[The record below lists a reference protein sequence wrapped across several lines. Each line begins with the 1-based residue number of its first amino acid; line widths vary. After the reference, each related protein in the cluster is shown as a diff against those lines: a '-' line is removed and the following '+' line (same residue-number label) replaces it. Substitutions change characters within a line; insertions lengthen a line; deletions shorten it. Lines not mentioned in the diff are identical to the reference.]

1 MERITLYLRTTKT
14 SGKIKLR
21 FRLIEGREVQL
32 FHKSQID
39 ADLADLKKFEMDGS
53 LKPRVSIYNEKL
65 RIAITREIEAMREA
79 YNLLKDEG
87 RVFDANDFE
96 ERIDKILNPEKY
108 NIVKVEEVETLLD
121 RFNRYIDGL
130 KTYGTVSEGRAKIY
144 RIVWDKLSRFL
155 IIFKKAKYT
164 AEQFT
169 PEDILAFREF
179 VINEYKYVDKH
190 KAIYGN
196 LPKTSVP
203 TKQASINTA
212 SAKLRA
218 LQAFFNELEENDEIL
233 KSPFRRLT
241 KKRRNE
247 ALREQYD
254 DPFFLRYDEV
264 QQIMTADVPDSLKET
279 KDAFLLQCALGCR
292 IGDYLKLSMSNIAIT
307 DDGIPYVQ
315 YLPKKTMKTQN
326 DRREKKTPLML
337 FALEIVKRSGF
348 KFGVLKYASG
358 KSGYNAK
365 IKKLLEH
372 CKIDRLVNQYD
383 EATDT
388 MNRVPLHT
396 VGSSKLCRKTHIDIA
411 NKAQVNMY
419 ATGLHEVGSSAV
431 EHYSMLEIRD
441 LFTLLCAAFNQPQYR
456 VDKQLNILLDEKNEE
471 DDGSKATA

>member
-1 MERITLYLRTTKT
+1 
-14 SGKIKLR
+14 
-21 FRLIEGREVQL
+21 
-32 FHKSQID
+32 
-39 ADLADLKKFEMDGS
+39 
-53 LKPRVSIYNEKL
+53 
-65 RIAITREIEAMREA
+65 MREA

-96 ERIDKILNPEKY
+96 ERIDMILDPEKY

-203 TKQASINTA
+203 AKQASVNTA

-388 MNRVPLHT
+388 MHRVPLHT
-396 VGSSKLCRKTHIDIA
+396 VGSSKLCRKTHIDIS

-471 DDGSKATA
+471 DDGSTATV

>member
-21 FRLIEGREVQL
+21 FRLTEGREVQL
-32 FHKSQID
+32 FHKSNIE
-39 ADLADLKKFEMDGS
+39 ADLADLKKFDMDGS
-53 LKPRVSIYNEKL
+53 LKPRVSVYNKSL
-65 RIAITREIEAMREA
+65 CSAVAREIEAMKEA
-79 YNLLKDEG
+79 YTQLKEEKN
-87 RVFDANDFE
+87 VFDATDFE
-96 ERIDKILNPEKY
+96 ARIDMVLNPEKY
-108 NIVKVEEVETLLD
+108 NISNSIEAETLLV

-130 KTYGTVSEGRAKIY
+130 KTYGTVSEGRVKIY
-144 RIVWDKLSRFL
+144 KIVWDKLSRYL
-155 IIFKKAKYT
+155 LIFKKSNYT
-164 AEQFT
+164 PEQFS
-169 PEDILAFREF
+169 PEEILAFREF

-190 KAIYGN
+190 RGIYGN
-196 LPKTSVP
+196 LPKISVP

-218 LQAFFNELEENDEIL
+218 LQAFFNELEDNDEIL

-254 DPFFLRYDEV
+254 DPFFLRYEEV
-264 QQIMTADVPDSLKET
+264 QQIMATEVPETLRET

-292 IGDYLKLSMSNIAIT
+292 IGDYFKLSMSNVAVT
-307 DDGIPYVQ
+307 DDGIPYIQ

-337 FALEIVKRSGF
+337 FALEIVKRTGF

-365 IKKLLEH
+365 IKKLLEY

-383 EATDT
+383 EASGT

-396 VGSSKLCRKTHIDIA
+396 VGSSKLCRKTHVDIA

-419 ATGLHEVGSSAV
+419 ATGLHEIGSSAV
-431 EHYSMLEIRD
+431 DHYSMLEIKD
-441 LFTLLCAAFNQPQYR
+441 LFTLLCVAFNQPQYR
-456 VDKQLNILLDEKNEE
+456 VDKDLDVIQE
-471 DDGSKATA
+471 D

>member
-21 FRLIEGREVQL
+21 FRLTEGREVQL

-87 RVFDANDFE
+87 RVFDASDFE
-96 ERIDKILNPEKY
+96 ERIDMILNPEKY
-108 NIVKVEEVETLLD
+108 SIVKVEEVETLLE

-169 PEDILAFREF
+169 PDDILAFREF
-179 VINEYKYVDKH
+179 VINEYKYVAKH
-190 KAIYGN
+190 KAIYYN

-383 EATDT
+383 EATGT
-388 MNRVPLHT
+388 MHRVPLHT
-396 VGSSKLCRKTHIDIA
+396 VGSSKLCRKTHIDIS

>member
-21 FRLIEGREVQL
+21 FRLTEGREVQL

-65 RIAITREIEAMREA
+65 RIAITQEIEAMREA
-79 YNLLKDEG
+79 YNLLKDEV

-130 KTYGTVSEGRAKIY
+130 KTYGTVSEGRVKIY

-179 VINEYKYVDKH
+179 VINEYKYVDKY
-190 KAIYGN
+190 KAVYGN

-383 EATDT
+383 EATGT
-388 MNRVPLHT
+388 MHRVPLHT
-396 VGSSKLCRKTHIDIA
+396 VGSSKLCRKTHIDIS

-431 EHYSMLEIRD
+431 EHYSMLEIQD

-471 DDGSKATA
+471 DDGSTATV

>member
-264 QQIMTADVPDSLKET
+264 QQIMTADVPDSLRET

-372 CKIDRLVNQYD
+372 CKIDRLVNRYD
-383 EATDT
+383 EATGT
-388 MNRVPLHT
+388 MHRVPLHT
-396 VGSSKLCRKTHIDIA
+396 VGSSKLCRKTHIDIS

-456 VDKQLNILLDEKNEE
+456 VDKQLNILLDEKKDEE
-471 DDGSKATA
+471 DDSKATA

>member
-65 RIAITREIEAMREA
+65 RISITREIEAMREA

-96 ERIDKILNPEKY
+96 ERIDMILNPEKY
-108 NIVKVEEVETLLD
+108 SIVKVEEVETLLD

-155 IIFKKAKYT
+155 IMFKKAKYT

-179 VINEYKYVDKH
+179 VINEYKYVDKY
-190 KAIYGN
+190 KAVYGN

-348 KFGVLKYASG
+348 KFRVLKYASG

-383 EATDT
+383 EATGT
-388 MNRVPLHT
+388 MHRVPLHT
-396 VGSSKLCRKTHIDIA
+396 VGSSKLCRKTHIDIS

-419 ATGLHEVGSSAV
+419 ATGLHEVGSSEV

-471 DDGSKATA
+471 DDGSTATV

>member
-21 FRLIEGREVQL
+21 FRLIEGRDVQL

-96 ERIDKILNPEKY
+96 ERIDMILNPEKY
-108 NIVKVEEVETLLD
+108 SIVKVEEVETLLD

-279 KDAFLLQCALGCR
+279 KEAFLLQCALGCR

-383 EATDT
+383 EATGT
-388 MNRVPLHT
+388 MHRVPLHT
-396 VGSSKLCRKTHIDIA
+396 VGSSKLCRKTHIDIS

>member
-96 ERIDKILNPEKY
+96 EMIDKILNPEKY

-179 VINEYKYVDKH
+179 VINEYKYVDKY
-190 KAIYGN
+190 KAVYGN

-383 EATDT
+383 EATGT
-388 MNRVPLHT
+388 MLRVPLHT
-396 VGSSKLCRKTHIDIA
+396 VGSSKLCRKTHIDIS

-471 DDGSKATA
+471 DDGSTATV

>member
-1 MERITLYLRTTKT
+1 M
-14 SGKIKLR
+14 
-21 FRLIEGREVQL
+21 
-32 FHKSQID
+32 
-39 ADLADLKKFEMDGS
+39 
-53 LKPRVSIYNEKL
+53 
-65 RIAITREIEAMREA
+65 
-79 YNLLKDEG
+79 
-87 RVFDANDFE
+87 
-96 ERIDKILNPEKY
+96 
-108 NIVKVEEVETLLD
+108 
-121 RFNRYIDGL
+121 
-130 KTYGTVSEGRAKIY
+130 
-144 RIVWDKLSRFL
+144 
-155 IIFKKAKYT
+155 
-164 AEQFT
+164 
-169 PEDILAFREF
+169 
-179 VINEYKYVDKH
+179 
-190 KAIYGN
+190 
-196 LPKTSVP
+196 
-203 TKQASINTA
+203 
-212 SAKLRA
+212 
-218 LQAFFNELEENDEIL
+218 

-264 QQIMTADVPDSLKET
+264 RQIMTADVPDSLKET
-279 KDAFLLQCALGCR
+279 KDAFLLQCAFGCR

-383 EATDT
+383 EATGT
-388 MNRVPLHT
+388 MHRVPLHT
-396 VGSSKLCRKTHIDIA
+396 VGSSKLCRKTHIDIS

-431 EHYSMLEIRD
+431 EHYSI
-441 LFTLLCAAFNQPQYR
+441 
-456 VDKQLNILLDEKNEE
+456 VIDKTSSDK
-471 DDGSKATA
+471 

>member
-1 MERITLYLRTTKT
+1 MK
-14 SGKIKLR
+14 
-21 FRLIEGREVQL
+21 
-32 FHKSQID
+32 
-39 ADLADLKKFEMDGS
+39 
-53 LKPRVSIYNEKL
+53 
-65 RIAITREIEAMREA
+65 
-79 YNLLKDEG
+79 G

-179 VINEYKYVDKH
+179 VINEYKYVDKY
-190 KAIYGN
+190 KAVYGN

-292 IGDYLKLSMSNIAIT
+292 IGDFMKLSMSNVAVS

-337 FALEIVKRSGF
+337 FALDIVKRSGF

-365 IKKLLEH
+365 IKKLLEY

-383 EATDT
+383 EATVT
-388 MNRVPLHT
+388 MNRVPLHS

-431 EHYSMLEIRD
+431 EHYSMLELHD
-441 LFTLLCAAFNQPQYR
+441 LFMLLCAAFNQSRYR
-456 VDKQLNILLDEKNEE
+456 VDKQLNALPEE
-471 DDGSKATA
+471 VK

>member
-1 MERITLYLRTTKT
+1 M
-14 SGKIKLR
+14 
-21 FRLIEGREVQL
+21 
-32 FHKSQID
+32 
-39 ADLADLKKFEMDGS
+39 
-53 LKPRVSIYNEKL
+53 
-65 RIAITREIEAMREA
+65 
-79 YNLLKDEG
+79 KDEG

-233 KSPFRRLT
+233 KSPVRRLT

-264 QQIMTADVPDSLKET
+264 QQIMTADVPDRLTET

-383 EATDT
+383 EATGT
-388 MNRVPLHT
+388 MLRVPLLT
-396 VGSSKLCRKTHIDIA
+396 VGSSKLCRKTHIDIS

-471 DDGSKATA
+471 DDGSTATV